1 MNAKPILLVD
11 DEIKV
16 LNSLSRTL
24 SEENFDDI
32 KTTQKS
38 QDALEIIKRT
48 PDLALIISDYRM
60 PGMNGIEL
68 LSQVHQ
74 KSPDVTRILLTGAA
88 DLDMALDAINKGHIF
103 RFLLKPCSEDILIA
117 AVKDGLRQ
125 NELITSERDL
135 LKKTLYGSIKVMID
149 TLSVLNPGI
158 FAQSGRLRNL
168 ARDLAAELNLEDQSW
183 EIELAAL
190 LSQIGTVT
198 IPNNIIES
206 WHKGEPLEEPEL
218 KMIRSIPRMGKVL
231 IRNIPRLEN
240 IAEAVGYQNCTYRGP
255 ATLDNPSA
263 DRIPLMSRILKV
275 LVDFDV
281 LIEKSHNPALAFQA
295 MLGHEAEYDPNILTP
310 FRLMILRNQ
319 SQISYHTTGAIKG
332 EKELSIDA
340 IRLGMVLSRDVI
352 DKHGTVI
359 VAKGALNNEVLL
371 QKLINCSRSQT
382 ILDPIYI
389 ESGF

>member
-24 SEENFDDI
+24 SEENLDDI

-38 QDALEIIKRT
+38 QDALEIVKNT
-48 PDLALIISDYRM
+48 PDLALILSDYRM

-68 LSQVHQ
+68 LSQVH
-74 KSPDVTRILLTGAA
+74 KIAPDVTRILLTGAA
-88 DLDMALDAINKGHIF
+88 DLEMALDAINKGHIF
-103 RFLLKPCSEDILIA
+103 RFLLKPCSEEILIA

-149 TLSVLNPGI
+149 TLSVLSPGI

-168 ARDLAAELNLEDQSW
+168 ARDLAGALHLDDQSW

-198 IPNNIIES
+198 IPNNIVEN
-206 WHKGEPLEEPEL
+206 WHKGELMGESEL

-240 IAEAVGYQNCTYRGP
+240 IAEAVGFQNCNYNGP
-255 ATLDNPSA
+255 GTIDSPKG
-263 DRIPLMSRILKV
+263 DRIPLMARILKV
-275 LVDFDV
+275 IIDFDG
-281 LIEKSHNPALAFQA
+281 LAEKSHNPALAFQS
-295 MLGHEAEYDPNILTP
+295 MLGHEAEYDPSILSE
-310 FRLMILRNQ
+310 FRQMVLRNHSQ
-319 SQISYHTTGAIKG
+319 SSYQTTGASRG
-332 EKELSIDA
+332 EKEISIEA

-352 DKHGTVI
+352 DKSGALI
-359 VAKGALNNEVLL
+359 VAKGSLNNEVLL

-382 ILDPIYI
+382 ILEPVYI
-389 ESGF
+389 ESGY

>member
-125 NELITSERDL
+125 NELITSERGL